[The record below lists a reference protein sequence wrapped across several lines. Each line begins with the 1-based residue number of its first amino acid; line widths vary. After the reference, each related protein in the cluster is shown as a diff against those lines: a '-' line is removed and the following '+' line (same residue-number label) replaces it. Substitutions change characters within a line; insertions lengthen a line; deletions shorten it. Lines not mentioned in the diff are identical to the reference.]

1 QILRVGRRWQLERYA
16 REVGEGG
23 DGAMHPRARRRYV
36 QEHVDRLTD
45 VGTAE
50 PKLFL
55 LVSLGEPARDVASY
69 VSKGAE
75 QHPRPGWEALRRAFA
90 MRERRLLK
98 ASELESARV
107 RADQAHARL
116 ADFLPV
122 RPARGVELQW
132 LVRRSFCRGLGE
144 PVIDGLHEP
153 RALVF
158 ERNGGA
164 GEAPARGCGARWA
177 G

>member
-1 QILRVGRRWQLERYA
+1 
-16 REVGEGG
+16 
-23 DGAMHPRARRRYV
+23 
-36 QEHVDRLTD
+36 
-45 VGTAE
+45 
-50 PKLFL
+50 LFL
-55 LVSLGEPARDVASY
+55 FVSLREPARDVTSY
-69 VSKGAE
+69 VSKVAE
-75 QHPRPGWEALRRAFA
+75 QHPREWWEALRQALS
-90 MRERRLLK
+90 MRDRRLLK

-132 LVRRSFCRGLGE
+132 LGRRSFCRGRGE
-144 PVIDGLHEP
+144 PVIAGRHEP